1 MPRKLV
7 KTTDITREEWLE
19 YRRTGLGGSDAAV
32 VMGLTPYR
40 SKIELWADKTGRMP
54 ETEDNE
60 AMRTGRDLEQ
70 YVAERFCEA
79 AGKKVRRRNYIFQHD
94 EYDFITANVDREI
107 IGENAGLECK
117 TTSAF
122 AKADFDS
129 GEIPLYYYCQCCHYM
144 NVMGYDRMYLAVLI
158 GGQRFRWFTIERNDS
173 ECAALLTSEL
183 AFWND
188 CIKPD
193 IRPEPDGS
201 ESAERT
207 LKALY
212 PDWQDNAIAM
222 FEQNDE
228 AAELAAVMA
237 QKKELETREK
247 ALKQKLQTALDGNTD
262 GLTVDWHISYKPQ
275 SRSTVDSKRLKAERP
290 DIYSEYLKE
299 TKAMIFKISE
309 RKES

>member
-7 KTTDITREEWLE
+7 KTTDITREQWLE

-129 GEIPLYYYCQCCHYM
+129 GEIT
-144 NVMGYDRMYLAVLI
+144 A
-158 GGQRFRWFTIERNDS
+158 S
-173 ECAALLTSEL
+173 AAIT
-183 AFWND
+183 
-188 CIKPD
+188 
-193 IRPEPDGS
+193 
-201 ESAERT
+201 
-207 LKALY
+207 
-212 PDWQDNAIAM
+212 
-222 FEQNDE
+222 
-228 AAELAAVMA
+228 
-237 QKKELETREK
+237 
-247 ALKQKLQTALDGNTD
+247 
-262 GLTVDWHISYKPQ
+262 
-275 SRSTVDSKRLKAERP
+275 
-290 DIYSEYLKE
+290 
-299 TKAMIFKISE
+299 
-309 RKES
+309 